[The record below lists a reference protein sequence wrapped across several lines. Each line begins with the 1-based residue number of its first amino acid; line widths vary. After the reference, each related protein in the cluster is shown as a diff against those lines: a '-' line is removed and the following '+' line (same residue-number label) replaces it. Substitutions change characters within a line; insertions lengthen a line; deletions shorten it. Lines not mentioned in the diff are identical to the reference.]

1 MIKESIL
8 STIDECIE
16 IQSKR
21 IEKNKLELAEWKR
34 SVTRLFE
41 ERTES
46 ITNKYINTRSSTTTL
61 NTFQYI

>member
-16 IQSKR
+16 IWSKR
-21 IEKNKLELAEWKR
+21 VGKNKLELAEWKR
-34 SVTRLFE
+34 SATRLFE
-41 ERTES
+41 ERTDS

-61 NTFQYI
+61 NTF

>member
-21 IEKNKLELAEWKR
+21 IRKNKLELAEWKI

-46 ITNKYINTRSSTTTL
+46 ITNKYINTKSSTATL